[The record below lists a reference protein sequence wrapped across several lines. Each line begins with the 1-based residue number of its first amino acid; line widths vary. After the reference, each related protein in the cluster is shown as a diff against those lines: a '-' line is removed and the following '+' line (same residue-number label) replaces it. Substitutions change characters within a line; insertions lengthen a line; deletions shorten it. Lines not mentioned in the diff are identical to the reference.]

1 MDRGEVVTAAA
12 IKEGTGLNLSSATVT
27 RALKKLGYSYKKV
40 ERDLYVREKPHVI
53 QMRHKYINNDFPAFK
68 FNVN

>member
-1 MDRGEVVTAAA
+1 MTVAA
-12 IKEGTGLNLSSATVT
+12 IKEGTGLNLSLAAVT

-53 QMRHKYINNDFPAFK
+53 QMRHKYINSRFK
-68 FNVN
+68 MTS